1 MSNQVLKD
9 TQMESEVE
17 FAVDQADE
25 ETILVRHC
33 QEAHRY
39 AFFII
44 SEEGRRY
51 LGDGITMGNNATSND
66 GSSFSRD
73 ARAFAEK
80 AARER
85 NLID

>member
-1 MSNQVLKD
+1 
-9 TQMESEVE
+9 MEGDHE

-33 QEAHRY
+33 LEAHRY
-39 AFFII
+39 AFFIVK
-44 SEEGRRY
+44 EDGRRY
-51 LGDGITMGNNATSND
+51 LGEGLTIGNNATAND
-66 GSSFSRD
+66 GTSFSSD
-73 ARAFAEK
+73 ARAFAEQ

>member
-1 MSNQVLKD
+1 MEAD
-9 TQMESEVE
+9 TE

-39 AFFII
+39 AFFIVA
-44 SEEGRRY
+44 EDGRRA
-51 LGDGITMGNNATSND
+51 LGEGVTIGNNGTAND
-66 GSSFSRD
+66 GASFTFE
-73 ARAFAEK
+73 ARAFAEA

-85 NLID
+85 KLID

>member
-1 MSNQVLKD
+1 
-9 TQMESEVE
+9 MEEKLE

-39 AFFII
+39 AFFIVK
-44 SEEGRRY
+44 EDGRRF
-51 LGDGITMGNNATSND
+51 LGEGVTIGNNATAND
-66 GSSFSRD
+66 GASFSRD
-73 ARAFAEK
+73 ARVFAEQ

-85 NLID
+85 QLID

>member
-1 MSNQVLKD
+1 
-9 TQMESEVE
+9 MEADSE

-39 AFFII
+39 AFFIV
-44 SEEGRRY
+44 SEDGRRV
-51 LGDGITMGNNATSND
+51 LGDGVTIGNNATAND
-66 GSSFSRD
+66 GADFSHE
-73 ARAFAEK
+73 ARAFAEA

-85 NLID
+85 KLID

>member
-1 MSNQVLKD
+1 
-9 TQMESEVE
+9 MENESL

-33 QEAHRY
+33 AEAHRY
-39 AFFII
+39 AFFIVKDAD
-44 SEEGRRY
+44 RRC
-51 LGDGITMGNNATSND
+51 LGDGVTIGNNATAND
-66 GSSFSRD
+66 GSVFSQD
-73 ARAFAEK
+73 ARAFAEQ

>member
-1 MSNQVLKD
+1 MDEGSA
-9 TQMESEVE
+9 

-39 AFFII
+39 AFFIV
-44 SEEGRRY
+44 SENGQRL
-51 LGDGITMGNNATSND
+51 LGDGVTIGNNATAND
-66 GSSFSRD
+66 GAVFSQE
-73 ARAFAEK
+73 ARAFAET

>member
-1 MSNQVLKD
+1 MD
-9 TQMESEVE
+9 AGTE
-17 FAVDQADE
+17 FAVDQADA

-33 QEAHRY
+33 AEAHRY
-39 AFFII
+39 AFFIV

-51 LGDGITMGNNATSND
+51 LGDGVTIGNNATAND
-66 GSSFSRD
+66 GADFAGS
-73 ARAFAEK
+73 ARLFAES

>member
-1 MSNQVLKD
+1 MDSD
-9 TQMESEVE
+9 SA

-39 AFFII
+39 AFFIV
-44 SEEGRRY
+44 SEEGRRI
-51 LGDGITMGNNATSND
+51 LGDGVTIGNNATAND
-66 GSSFSRD
+66 GSVFSQE
-73 ARAFAEK
+73 ARAFAEV

-85 NLID
+85 KLID